1 MAEAEGARSAARNPT
16 ARQRWGKA
24 GALAKN
30 MVRQAKVVADVTSA
44 LAAESGEWPFY
55 LTAPRGGAK
64 IYTTSEMVDQFI
76 DDDVMQQLENR
87 CVCALDVDDEVLDL
101 LKTMGESTVDVVFD
115 AHAQVIEFLRA
126 RRAASAR
133 KSLDVGLANRR
144 TSLALAQE
152 ERDRLQEQAEARDE
166 DDNDVDHELL
176 ALEEDMDAQTS
187 GRSGKAQMF
196 SGRST
201 SMESMGST
209 SATSRSTALHRRH
222 RGHHGHGFL
231 ASFAPQS

>member
-176 ALEEDMDAQTS
+176 ALE
-187 GRSGKAQMF
+187 AQMF